1 MSKRIYY
8 LCQFI
13 QKSPLRISSG
23 YGDNTDVDLIRD
35 SKGRPFIPGTSL
47 TGVLRSLYDK
57 DNAEILF
64 GRISKKIKDDK
75 GEEKI
80 IPVNED
86 SKLLISDGVLDDKVK
101 DSDYFISSRDGVGV
115 DEKLGTAIKGAKFD
129 FECVECSEPY
139 YSVIELTDE
148 EYEEDTDSLLGYIM
162 KNGISLG
169 GKTTRGYGD
178 MKVTV
183 KKKEF
188 SFSEDLE
195 KWLSFDAFDYSDY
208 SKLLDVE
215 VADNE
220 VNQTIIS
227 CEIEMAGS
235 FIVRVNTSAISE
247 DAVPLS
253 AHESGNPVIPG
264 TSWAGSFRHHLLKI
278 NDAVKICESSLI
290 NDIFGK
296 SKEKKKSQIR
306 FNETNISGSY
316 KYSYTRNVVDRFT
329 GGTVEGALFTEMLA
343 RNGKGKLVITLS
355 DKVNNKAFLELLG
368 VALIDLDKGYFNVGG
383 EGNVGRG
390 LVNIKNIS
398 INDKDVTE
406 QMKNNDPSF
415 ISREVLHA

>member
-1 MSKRIYY
+1 MMSKRIYY
-8 LCQFI
+8 LCKFI

-23 YGDNTDVDLIRD
+23 YGENTDVDLIRD

-47 TGVLRSLYDK
+47 AGVLRSLYSF
-57 DNAEILF
+57 DNEKELF
-64 GRISKKIKDDK
+64 GDVDSK
-75 GEEKI
+75 G
-80 IPVNED
+80 NSSD
-86 SKLLISDGVLDDKVK
+86 SKLLISDGVLDEKAK

-129 FECVECSEPY
+129 FECVECSRPY
-139 YSVIELTDE
+139 YSVIELTDAKFE
-148 EYEEDTDSLLGYIM
+148 NDTDLLLAYVM

-178 MKVTV
+178 MAVQV
-183 KKKEF
+183 KKKIF
-188 SFSEDLE
+188 TFPEDLE
-195 KWLSFDAFDYSDY
+195 EWLNYDAFNYSGY
-208 SKLLDVE
+208 SELLDVE
-215 VADNE
+215 ISDNSA
-220 VNQTIIS
+220 NQTIIS
-227 CEIEMAGS
+227 CDIEMAGS

-247 DAVPLS
+247 DAMPLS

-278 NDAVKICESSLI
+278 NDTVNACESSLI
-290 NDIFGK
+290 NEIFGK
-296 SKEKKKSQIR
+296 SKDKKKSQIR
-306 FNETNISGSY
+306 FNETNICGSY

-355 DKVNNKAFLELLG
+355 DKVNNKAFLDLLG
-368 VALIDLDKGYFNVGG
+368 AAIIDLDKGYFNVGG

-390 LVNIKNIS
+390 LVKINSIS

-406 QMKNNDPSF
+406 SMKNNDPSF
-415 ISREVLHA
+415 VSREVLYA